1 MVMRRGEIWWASLP
15 QPAGSGPGYRRPVL
29 VVQDDEFNESL
40 IRTVVV
46 VVMTSNLRLAA
57 APGNVLCRRRD
68 TKLGKDSVANVA
80 QVFTIDKSLLTER
93 VGMLPRRT
101 LGQIEAGLR
110 LVLSL

>member
-15 QPAGSGPGYRRPVL
+15 PPSGSGAGYRRPVL

-46 VVMTSNLRLAA
+46 VVLTSNLRLAA
-57 APGNVLCRRRD
+57 APGNILYRRRD
-68 TKLGKDSVANVA
+68 SGLTKDSVANVS
-80 QVFTIDKSLLTER
+80 QVFTLDKSLLTER
-93 VGMLPRRT
+93 VGNIPRRI
-101 LGQIEAGLR
+101 LSRIENGLR